1 MRWLKFTAANQT
13 SWGLVEG
20 DEVITV
26 GGDPFGE
33 WQRTTQR
40 QPLKGIK
47 VELPLIP
54 RTFYCVGLNYLKHL
68 KEAAD
73 KVGCAANVALDNF
86 EDHPG
91 RA

>member
-1 MRWLKFTAANQT
+1 MVDQDDAGRAETRVKPQHHH
-13 SWGLVEG
+13 
-20 DEVITV
+20 DEALTEEA
-26 GGDPFGE
+26 G
-33 WQRTTQR
+33 RR
-40 QPLKGIK
+40 
-47 VELPLIP
+47 
-54 RTFYCVGLNYLKHL
+54 L